1 MLSIVRIG
9 RRGTLPCVDAAQA
22 AAWLERWPDLELL
35 PLLLHVRFTAPG
47 HLCKVRQKSGGYI
60 YIYILYIFFNHVSC
74 VLLFPI
80 FFKLFM
86 LLIVRILHLARPL
99 SGSSAA
105 VSQML
110 IEAICFGRESFDIS
124 VICESKGLA
133 SHRFQVCFSMS
144 LGPLDEMELVHHGY
158 LVTNEFLVWP
168 FSFG

>member
-1 MLSIVRIG
+1 M
-9 RRGTLPCVDAAQA
+9 
-22 AAWLERWPDLELL
+22 
-35 PLLLHVRFTAPG
+35 
-47 HLCKVRQKSGGYI
+47 
-60 YIYILYIFFNHVSC
+60 
-74 VLLFPI
+74 LLFPI